1 MEDIKSTYKIKT
13 RTLILTEYNEF
24 LYQLYLPLIGHKAVF
39 LYEYLTNELR
49 YGKTK
54 MSLEEIL
61 ERSSFIWIS
70 LGVIPSMG
78 LKTPCRT

>member
-39 LYEYLTNELR
+39 LYEYLIVILCEFFFNVFKW
-49 YGKTK
+49 GK
-54 MSLEEIL
+54 
-61 ERSSFIWIS
+61 F
-70 LGVIPSMG
+70 
-78 LKTPCRT
+78 